1 MPGATSNLPTPVA
14 TTTGSDASSY
24 QRSEE
29 TINYEISQ
37 VQSHEIIAPG
47 KVNRLSVSVMV
58 DGVSDK
64 AQMEVIQSAVEAAAG
79 IDSKRGDQ
87 IVVQSFD
94 FDTTSV
100 DAMNAELANQQK
112 QQQYIQI
119 GIAAGAVLI
128 LLALFFL
135 IFRMLNNLRN
145 ASQES
150 WKPVLRPVSE
160 MVALQNPYAGNVL
173 PQTPDVNLPAIAAQ
187 SANVQTPA
195 PKPENEDV
203 IVQLRSRSQSSTAN
217 EDDQRSRII
226 SRLTEENPAT
236 VAEIIQVWLN
246 EGKKSS

>member
-1 MPGATSNLPTPVA
+1 
-14 TTTGSDASSY
+14 
-24 QRSEE
+24 
-29 TINYEISQ
+29 
-37 VQSHEIIAPG
+37 
-47 KVNRLSVSVMV
+47 VNRLSVSVMV

-64 AQMEVIQSAVEAAAG
+64 AQMEAIQSAVEAAAG

-100 DAMNAELANQQK
+100 DAMNAELENQQK

-173 PQTPDVNLPAIAAQ
+173 PQTPDANLPAIAAQ
-187 SANVQTPA
+187 SADVQTQTPA
-195 PKPENEDV
+195 PKAENEDV